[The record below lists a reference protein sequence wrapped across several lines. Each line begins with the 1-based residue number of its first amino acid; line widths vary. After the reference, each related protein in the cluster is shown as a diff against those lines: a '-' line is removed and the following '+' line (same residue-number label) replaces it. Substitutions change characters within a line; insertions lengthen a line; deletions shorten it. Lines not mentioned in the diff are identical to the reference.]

1 MYFRSTKPIAMKKAL
16 ATALCFLI
24 VSLGTAQDRKQTV
37 RGRVS
42 DKETNMPLP
51 FASVALFVDS
61 ALKFGTTSDTGGYFR
76 IENVPV
82 GRYVLKAR
90 LVGYLPA
97 SLGDIIVSSG
107 KETIVNVEI
116 EESATQIQSV
126 EIRGAIKAETINDM
140 AMGSMRMFSI
150 DETNRFAGSRSDP
163 GRMARNFAGVQGS
176 DDSRNDIVIRGN
188 SPLGVLWRINGID
201 VPNPNHFA
209 VPGTTGGG
217 VSMIN
222 NKVIDNSDFLTG
234 AFPAEFGNSVAGVF
248 DLKFRNGNNEKHEYS
263 AQLGFLGTE
272 LAAEG
277 PLSKEKKSS
286 FLLAYRYSTL
296 KLFESFHI
304 KVGTEAIPNY
314 QDLSFKFTFPK
325 NNFSIFGLGGTSR
338 INILVSS
345 YIKPSE
351 EIYGENNQ
359 DQDFRTSLGMIG
371 VSKMFVFDNS
381 AYIKIIVGYQ
391 KSKAFAADDNVYRNV
406 DFGIDSITP
415 AIRYTFLTGRLSGNL
430 SYNKKFNAASSIK
443 AGVDVVRMDFDL
455 KDSTYNTVFYQF
467 IKRLDFI
474 GSTWLFQPY
483 VQYKH
488 KFSDR
493 VVLNAGLHGQY
504 LYLNN
509 STSIEPRLGLKWNL
523 KDNQSLNFAVGLHS
537 QMQPYYIYYH
547 LQKDNAGNISM
558 QNHDLSFSRSIH
570 YIIGYDYSFK
580 QNARI
585 KIETYYMHLFD
596 VPVTVTSSSYT
607 ILNEGAVFSRFFP
620 SKLVNEG
627 TGKNYGVE
635 FTYEKFFSKT
645 YFLLFTSS
653 LYESKYK
660 GSDGIERNTSF
671 NGQYAS
677 NLLAGKEF
685 PVGKHKNTTLSTGLK
700 LTYAGGL
707 RYTPGDTAAS
717 RLAGELVEVDSL
729 RNTKQFN
736 DYFRLDLK
744 LGVKINAKKITHELA
759 FDFVNLLNT
768 KNILKLT
775 YFYDPSHPN
784 DNPVKETYQLGFLP
798 LFYYKVDF

>member
-1 MYFRSTKPIAMKKAL
+1 MKSLLTA
-16 ATALCFLI
+16 ALCFI
-24 VSLGTAQDRKQTV
+24 VLFATAQDRRQTV
-37 RGRVS
+37 RGRVT
-42 DKETNMPLP
+42 DKESTMPLP
-51 FASVALFVDS
+51 FASVALFSDS
-61 ALKFGTTSDTGGYFR
+61 SLKLGATTDTSGYFR

-82 GRYVLKAR
+82 GRYTIRAILI
-90 LVGYLPA
+90 GYMPA
-97 SLGDIIVSSG
+97 SVGDIIVNSG
-107 KETIVNVEI
+107 KESIVNIEI
-116 EESATQIQSV
+116 EESATQLQAV
-126 EIRGAIKAETINDM
+126 EIKAAAKNETLNEM

-209 VPGTTGGG
+209 VPGTTGGA

-286 FLLAYRYSTL
+286 YLFAYRYSTL
-296 KLFESFHI
+296 KLFESFKI

-314 QDLSFKFTFPK
+314 QDVSFKFTFPK
-325 NNFSIFGLGGTSR
+325 NNFSVFGIGGTSR

-345 YIKPSE
+345 YTTPGE

-371 VSKMFVFDNS
+371 ASKIFVFDNTT
-381 AYIKIIVGYQ
+381 YLKFTVGYQ
-391 KSKAFAADDNVYRNV
+391 KSKAWAADDNVYRNI

-415 AIRYTFLTGRLSGNL
+415 AIRYTFWTGRLSADV
-430 SYNKKFNAASSIK
+430 SYNKKFNALSSIK
-443 AGVDVVRMDFDL
+443 TGIDIVRMDFDL
-455 KDSTYNTVFYQF
+455 EDSTYNTASYQF
-467 IKRLDFI
+467 IKRLDYT

-483 VQYKH
+483 FQYKH

-493 VVLNAGLHGQY
+493 IVLNAGLHGQY

-509 STSIEPRLGLKWNL
+509 STSFEPRIGLKWNF
-523 KDNQSLNFAVGLHS
+523 KDNQSFNFATGFHS

-547 LQKDNAGNISM
+547 LMKDNAGNISM
-558 QNHDLSFSRSIH
+558 QNHDLSFSRSLH
-570 YIIGYDYSFK
+570 YVIGYDYSFK
-580 QNARI
+580 QNSRI
-585 KIETYYMHLFD
+585 KIETYYMDLFD
-596 VPVTVTSSSYT
+596 IPVTEQPSSYT

-620 SKLVNEG
+620 SKLVNKG

-671 NGQYAS
+671 NGQYAA
-677 NLLAGKEF
+677 NVLGGKEF
-685 PVGKHKNTTLSTGLK
+685 PLGKRKNTTLSTGLK
-700 LTYAGGL
+700 LTYSGGL
-707 RYTPGDTAAS
+707 RYTPVDTAAS
-717 RLAGELVEVDSL
+717 RLSGELVEIDSL

-744 LGVKINAKKITHELA
+744 LGIKVNAKKITHELA
-759 FDFVNLLNT
+759 FDLVNLLNT

-775 YFYDPSHPN
+775 YFYDPSHPS

-798 LFYYKVDF
+798 LFYYKLDF